1 MKNIITSIPVYLV
14 LWLATGCNDSYLD
27 RLPETMIG
35 RENFF
40 KSEEDLNL
48 NILNLYDF
56 PSTGIYIADAATD
69 NAATT
74 RNTELKTM
82 MISNPSSVTIS
93 GGWSWGQLRN
103 VNFFLEN
110 FGNANISQERLDHYE
125 GLARYFRARFYVEM
139 VKRYSEVPWI
149 DQVVTTD
156 NEAILFGQRDPRE
169 MVVGKIMEDFAF
181 AAENVS
187 TTSAMGAVNQ
197 WVVKVDYAR
206 FALYEGTFRKYH
218 NELGLEASAV
228 DFLQLAV
235 DLAEDIMDNGGF
247 SIYISGNPMQ
257 DFAHL
262 FASEDLSGNSEVIMA
277 RHYQDD
283 VLDGDSGTGMF
294 GNYEY
299 NPVKDLVQSYLMGD
313 GSFYSSNSGHET
325 YGFVKEFE
333 DRDPRLYQS
342 YAFPGWELIYTSTY
356 TQGGGLYVQQLAKNF
371 SGYHQIKGFYNTAD
385 QAVRNNMDVPLYRYA
400 EVLLT
405 FAEGKAELGNIS
417 QGDLDRSIN
426 LLRSRVA
433 MPSMTLSQ
441 EIDPVQ
447 EGRYPNVQ
455 GAQKNLILEIRRE
468 RRVEL
473 AFEGFRYDD
482 LMRWNAGKLLE
493 KEPQGIYFSGLGKF
507 DMNGDGEPD
516 IFLIPS
522 SSSIP
527 EEKETNGLGEPL
539 RYYRT
544 GVFGQ
549 DVSVFLS
556 NGDSG
561 NIQIT
566 EDIGEFVEPKFYYR
580 PIPQNEITL
589 NPNLTQI
596 FGWE

>member
-1 MKNIITSIPVYLV
+1 MKNIFKSIPVYLV

-48 NILNLYDF
+48 YVLNLYDF

-74 RNTELKTM
+74 GNTELKTM

-149 DQVVTTD
+149 DLVVAPE

-169 MVVGKIMEDFAF
+169 MVVEKIMEDFSF
-181 AAENVS
+181 AAQNVS

-218 NELGLEASAV
+218 SELGLEASAL
-228 DFLQLAV
+228 DFLQVAV

-247 SIYISGNPMQ
+247 SIYNSGNPME

-262 FASEDLSGNSEVIMA
+262 FASEDLSGNPEVIMA

-283 VLDGDSGTGMF
+283 VLDGDAGTGMF

-299 NPVKDLVQSYLMGD
+299 NPVKDLVQSYLMRD
-313 GSFYSSNSGHET
+313 GSFYSSNPNFNT
-325 YGFVKEFE
+325 FGFIQEFE

-342 YAFPGWELIYTSTY
+342 FAFPGWELIYTSTY
-356 TQGGGLYVQQLAKNF
+356 TQGGGIYVQQLAKNF
-371 SGYHQIKGFYNTAD
+371 SGYHQIKGFYNTTD

-426 LLRSRVA
+426 ILRNRVA
-433 MPSMTLSQ
+433 MPAMTLSQ

-447 EGRYPNVQ
+447 ESSYPNVQ

-516 IFLIPS
+516 IYLIPS

-566 EDIGEFVEPKFYYR
+566 EDIGEFVEPKYYYR